1 MERDELLLAITRC
14 PEIERARGDAGHPCH
29 RVVCSQDAAGYDV
42 PEPWQG
48 HIETAPIL
56 FVSLNPGYGEN
67 QVFPTPEW
75 TDADTIDFFRRRFDE
90 EAGWTRHAA
99 GNRIYLRVKDSNGNK
114 RFEGRPVRHW
124 GSTGINGYA
133 TKLLGREPV
142 FGRDMTMTMAVH
154 CKSSDGYV
162 AKPAMRQCARKWLN
176 QIMEHSAASIV
187 VLLGDDAR
195 NACAELW
202 GFDKRRRV
210 HFDVRTPKQER
221 AVVLLPHP
229 AARNRGKFEDYVT
242 PKELQSLR
250 ALLQNA

>member
-1 MERDELLLAITRC
+1 MERNELLLAITRC
-14 PEIERARGDAGHPCH
+14 PEIERARGDAGHPCR
-29 RVVCSQDAAGYDV
+29 RVVCFQDAAGYHV

-124 GSTGINGYA
+124 GNAGINGYA

-142 FGRDMTMTMAVH
+142 FGRDITMTMAVH
-154 CKSSDGYV
+154 CKSSDGYA
-162 AKPAMRQCARKWLN
+162 AKPAMRQCTRKWLN
-176 QIMEHSAASIV
+176 QIMEHSAASII
-187 VLLGDDAR
+187 VLLGNDAR
-195 NACAELW
+195 DACARMW
-202 GFDKRRRV
+202 GFDKNRRV
-210 HFDVRTPKQER
+210 HFGVSVPGGER
-221 AVVLLPHP
+221 AIVLLPHP
-229 AARNRGKFEDYVT
+229 AMQGKQEFGNYVSRE
-242 PKELQSLR
+242 ELQRLR
-250 ALLQNA
+250 ELLT

>member
-1 MERDELLLAITRC
+1 MERNELLLAITRC
-14 PEIERARGDAGHPCH
+14 PEIERARGDASHPCH
-29 RVVCSQDAAGYDV
+29 RVVCFQDAAGYHV

-124 GSTGINGYA
+124 GNAGINGYA

-142 FGRDMTMTMAVH
+142 FGRDIAMTMAVH
-154 CKSSDGYV
+154 CKSLGGGV
-162 AKPAMRQCARKWLN
+162 AKPAMRKCTLKWLN
-176 QIMEHSAASIV
+176 QIMEHSTASII
-187 VLLGDDAR
+187 VLLGNDAR
-195 NACAELW
+195 DACARMW
-202 GFDKRRRV
+202 GFDKNRRV
-210 HFDVRTPKQER
+210 HFGVPTPGRER
-221 AVVLLPHP
+221 AVVILPHP
-229 AARNRGKFEDYVT
+229 NARGKRKVENFVNSEQ
-242 PKELQSLR
+242 LQRLR
-250 ALLQNA
+250 ALLR

>member
-1 MERDELLLAITRC
+1 MERNELLLAITRC

-29 RVVCSQDAAGYDV
+29 LVVCFQDAAGYHV

-114 RFEGRPVRHW
+114 RFEGKPVRHW
-124 GSTGINGYA
+124 GITGINGYA

-142 FGRDMTMTMAVH
+142 FGRDIAMTMAVH
-154 CKSSDGYV
+154 CKSLGGDV
-162 AKPAMRQCARKWLN
+162 AKPATRKCTLKWLN
-176 QIMEHSAASIV
+176 QIMEHSTASII
-187 VLLGDDAR
+187 VLLGNDAR
-195 NACAELW
+195 DACARMW
-202 GFDKRRRV
+202 GFDKNRRV
-210 HFDVRTPKQER
+210 HFGVNVPGGER
-221 AVVLLPHP
+221 AIVLLPHP
-229 AARNRGKFEDYVT
+229 AMRGKQEFGNYVSRE
-242 PKELQSLR
+242 ELQRLR
-250 ALLQNA
+250 ELLT